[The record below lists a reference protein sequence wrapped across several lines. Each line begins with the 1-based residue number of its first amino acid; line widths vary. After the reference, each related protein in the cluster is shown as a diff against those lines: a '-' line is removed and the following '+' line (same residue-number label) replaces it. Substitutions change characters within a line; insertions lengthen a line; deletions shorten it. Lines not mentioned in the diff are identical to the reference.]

1 MKRFRLAFAVALAV
15 IAVLG
20 RAATVAADEQV
31 PFKGSFEGDVTV
43 TPAPPFLSVHV
54 EATGNATQLGLFTL
68 DIPHLVNPTDH
79 TANGFYE
86 FTAANG
92 DTVIAKFNGNAM
104 PTAIPGVLYIEE
116 MATIIGG
123 TGRFAGATGSFVSE
137 RLYDRVAGTTVGS
150 FEGTIT
156 LDDDAND

>member
-31 PFKGSFEGDVTV
+31 PFKGSYAGDVTV
-43 TPAPPFLSVHV
+43 TPAPPSLSVLV
-54 EATGNATQLGLFTL
+54 EATGNATELGLFTL

-79 TANGFYE
+79 TASGFYE

-92 DTVIAKFNGNAM
+92 DTVIAKFTGNAM

-137 RLYDRVAGTTVGS
+137 RLYDRVAGTTIGS
-150 FEGTIT
+150 FEGTIS
-156 LDDDAND
+156 APGN

>member
-1 MKRFRLAFAVALAV
+1 MKRYSSAAGVALAV
-15 IAVLG
+15 VAILG
-20 RAATVAADEQV
+20 LTGPMAAGEQV
-31 PFKGSFEGDVTV
+31 PFKGSYEGDVSV
-43 TPAPPFLSVHV
+43 TPAPPSLSVLV
-54 EATGNATQLGLFTL
+54 EATGNATELGLFTL